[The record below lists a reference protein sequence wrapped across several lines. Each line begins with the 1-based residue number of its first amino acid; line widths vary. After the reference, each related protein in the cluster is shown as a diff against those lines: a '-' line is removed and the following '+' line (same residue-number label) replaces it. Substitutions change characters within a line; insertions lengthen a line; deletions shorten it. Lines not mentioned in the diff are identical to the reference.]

1 MSLSLSQPPAQP
13 IPQSELSPEI
23 LAIVNNRRITEH
35 SAMIW
40 NIPSTQTIYSV
51 VAAFQ
56 EACGEIVGVGAM
68 HDMREDPTLK
78 CIRASFATP
87 YSLQIAL
94 NLSGTLWGGS
104 KLLIRKYKGPNHGK
118 TNSNL
123 LLAQNGFNLNGINNL
138 PSNLNNMSIQDIQ
151 QHTSA
156 NQINHNNNYNNNTPS
171 SSSINTGINTLV
183 NNGAINAGRG
193 SNKTMAQQIFQH
205 LDMQQLAYLM
215 LVQQHIT
222 QNNQFKEQEEREK
235 KEKEAR
241 RQRRERR
248 DKGLKSDDDDDQNGG
263 NNKKQKK
270 KKKKEK
276 KEKKDKKDD
285 EDDIDIDSD
294 SSSSIHTDDIDTD
307 ELTDFEDFIA
317 QNRGYDKGMFMFSL
331 CCNKCKFYV
340 FLCIFDYVTYLF
352 IYNVFFLRICVI
364 MMI

>member
-1 MSLSLSQPPAQP
+1 MSLSLSQPPTVP
-13 IPQSELSPEI
+13 LSQSELNSEI

-138 PSNLNNMSIQDIQ
+138 PSNLGGMSIQDIQ
-151 QHTSA
+151 HHTSTQPIP
-156 NQINHNNNYNNNTPS
+156 NMS
-171 SSSINTGINTLV
+171 TGINALV

-193 SNKTMAQQIFQH
+193 SNKTVAQQIFQH

-222 QNNQFKEQEEREK
+222 QNNQFKEQEE
-235 KEKEAR
+235 KEKAEKELAQKR
-241 RQRRERR
+241 RKERKENEDAMDSTDADEEDNESNKNGINQRWFC
-248 DKGLKSDDDDDQNGG
+248 LYSL
-263 NNKKQKK
+263 
-270 KKKKEK
+270 
-276 KEKKDKKDD
+276 
-285 EDDIDIDSD
+285 SLFCL
-294 SSSSIHTDDIDTD
+294 H
-307 ELTDFEDFIA
+307 
-317 QNRGYDKGMFMFSL
+317 SL
-331 CCNKCKFYV
+331 CVLFKSLMNKRTT
-340 FLCIFDYVTYLF
+340 I
-352 IYNVFFLRICVI
+352 
-364 MMI
+364 

>member
-1 MSLSLSQPPAQP
+1 MSLSLSQPPSEP
-13 IPQSELSPEI
+13 IPASELSSEI
-23 LAIVNNRRITEH
+23 LSIVNNRRITEH

-51 VAAFQ
+51 VSAFQ

-123 LLAQNGFNLNGINNL
+123 LLAQNGFNLNGINNI
-138 PSNLNNMSIQDIQ
+138 PNSLNGIP
-151 QHTSA
+151 
-156 NQINHNNNYNNNTPS
+156 INKIDGGSGGNVS
-171 SSSINTGINTLV
+171 SMDGNISGQSLAGLV

-193 SNKTMAQQIFQH
+193 QNKTMAQQIFQH

-222 QNNQFKEQEEREK
+222 QSNQFKEQEEREQ
-235 KEKEAR
+235 KEKEKRELR
-241 RQRRERR
+241 RKKRKEI
-248 DKGLKSDDDDDQNGG
+248 
-263 NNKKQKK
+263 KKQKK
-270 KKKKEK
+270 L
-276 KEKKDKKDD
+276 KKDGKNKNKDNN
-285 EDDIDIDSD
+285 DDLSSSSSSDDSD
-294 SSSSIHTDDIDTD
+294 SDDDSGTKLIT
-307 ELTDFEDFIA
+307 
-317 QNRGYDKGMFMFSL
+317 
-331 CCNKCKFYV
+331 
-340 FLCIFDYVTYLF
+340 FLC
-352 IYNVFFLRICVI
+352 FF
-364 MMI
+364 